1 MQPVNFLAWWMNV
14 DEHGREKMVAKRGG
28 FWEGKQEQILW
39 SLKMPQIHLGT
50 KGIFLRLN
58 FMKFHFKFELQ
69 YKRCQWSLWCQ
80 PHYPWNKIIKTSSN
94 SVFIPYTWRQLEW
107 VNLVITLIMHRST
120 KSKVISKFS
129 IGVPKSSRPFLAL
142 LLVFMMNHKVLI
154 QFFACL
160 SWFWGWTFQMHHFLP
175 SSEWSR
181 SPVQSVCRS
190 LTFSPQNAHGLLARR
205 IHFLQRFFTGRKSV
219 AGWRTRAAWCVG
231 GGGWVLV

>member
-1 MQPVNFLAWWMNV
+1 MAERKWLQREESFEKESRNRFSEASKCPKYIWALREFSFGWTSWSFTLNLNSNIKGVNEAFGVRLTIPETKSSKPA
-14 DEHGREKMVAKRGG
+14 AILYLSLTP
-28 FWEGKQEQILW
+28 EGSWSEWTWLLLW
-39 SLKMPQIHLGT
+39 SCTEVP
-50 KGIFLRLN
+50 
-58 FMKFHFKFELQ
+58 
-69 YKRCQWSLWCQ
+69 
-80 PHYPWNKIIKTSSN
+80 
-94 SVFIPYTWRQLEW
+94 
-107 VNLVITLIMHRST
+107 

-129 IGVPKSSRPFLAL
+129 IGVPKSSRLFLAL
-142 LLVFMMNHKVLI
+142 LLVFVMNHKVLI

-205 IHFLQRFFTGRKSV
+205 IYFLQRFFTGRKSV